1 MHANFIFN
9 WLFNLW
15 AGALPNMGR
24 NAIVNVAEIVCYDV
38 VKEKIIKSG
47 LLDDNIPCHFTSAVI
62 SGNIIDPETNL
73 QVWNIGFK
81 SR

>member
-1 MHANFIFN
+1 
-9 WLFNLW
+9 
-15 AGALPNMGR
+15 MGR

-73 QVWNIGFK
+73 QV
-81 SR
+81 